1 MNYLRNTYIKLQN
14 RFRRSV
20 SMKGVVSISLTLL
33 AVILAALGAMSCM
46 PSMTKDLRDTSVQV
60 WVDGYPEGTG
70 IIIADGTE
78 VLTILDYH
86 MSPLPDNVYVVYD
99 SHEKYEAAI
108 QRVDFRTGA
117 TLLTVSGGPLPV
129 AKTGSALNIKQDDKV
144 LVYGWSFSIKDYE
157 ETEEGKKPVFD
168 KVEFSKA
175 GVTVTA
181 GISEV
186 PLSFQ
191 IKYNNETS
199 PGNRKNVSQSGIV
212 TDEDGIILG
221 LVGSWNWGIEPISL
235 VGYVLPVVNI
245 DTMLGLRSEDAEQK
259 VWTQG
264 PSGYSFIKPGGTF
277 TAYGIAPPNYEAVAN
292 EILTLLGTLGEP
304 METGGLLQNYFAPPF
319 GIETGYALVAVY
331 ALPIEIILPDE
342 DAFNAR
348 WFILRWSVPGES
360 NCLIYGMEPYE
371 PEGAFEMT
379 GDISILDSLLYL
391 EP

>member
-1 MNYLRNTYIKLQN
+1 
-14 RFRRSV
+14 
-20 SMKGVVSISLTLL
+20 MKGVVSISLTLL
-33 AVILAALGAMSCM
+33 AVVLAALGAMSCM

-70 IIIADGTE
+70 IIIVDGTE
-78 VLTILDYH
+78 ALTIMDYH

-99 SHEKYEAAI
+99 SREKYEAAI

-117 TLLTVSGGPLPV
+117 TLLTISGGPLPV

-191 IKYNNETS
+191 IKYNNEMS
-199 PGNRKNVSQSGIV
+199 PKNRGNISQADIV
-212 TDEDGIILG
+212 TDGNGIILG
-221 LVGSWNWGIEPISL
+221 LVSSWNWGIEPISL
-235 VGYVLPVVNI
+235 VGYLPPVVSI
-245 DTMLGLRSEDAEQK
+245 DSMLELRTEYAEQK
-259 VWTQG
+259 VWTKG
-264 PSGYSFIKPGGTF
+264 PSGYSFIKPGGTY
-277 TAYGIAPPNYEAVAN
+277 TAYGIAPPNYEAVATR
-292 EILTLLGTLGEP
+292 ILILLGTLGEP
-304 METGGLLQNYFAPPF
+304 METDGLLKNYFAPPF
-319 GIETGYALVAVY
+319 GVETGYALVAVY
-331 ALPIEIILPDE
+331 ASPIEITPPGE

-348 WFILRWSVPGES
+348 WVILRWSVPGES
-360 NCLIYGMEPYE
+360 NSVIYGMEPYE

-379 GDISILDSLLYL
+379 GDISILESLIDP